1 MDSPLSIIAGV
12 SLLAWLYLAFL
23 HGGFWRA
30 DQRMDGYADSLPRS
44 AADWPG
50 VVAVVPARNEAEGIE
65 RALRSLLGQDYPGA
79 FALLLVDDQS
89 EDATAEIARELAAR
103 HPHGERLEVL
113 RSLDMP
119 EGWVGKMWAVHTGVE
134 AAAERFPEASLLLLT
149 DADVEHDRGSL
160 RRLVCKAENEG
171 FDLVSLMVRLH
182 CRSAWERLLIPAF
195 VYFFQKLYPFARIN
209 DPASRTAGAA
219 GGCMLVRRE
228 ALEAAGGI
236 EAIRD
241 AIIDDCALGKALKQP
256 SGDRRESPANTT
268 CSPRGRVWVGL
279 GATEHSFRPYRGLA
293 DIWDMVAR
301 SAYTQ
306 LRYSPLLLAGTVLG
320 LALLYLVPPLL
331 AIACPLHGDPLASS
345 LALATWLLM
354 AWTYLPTLR
363 DYGLSPLYAFLLP
376 LSGTLYLL
384 MTLDSARR
392 HRAGRGAHWK
402 GRAGAGH
409 VAAAMRPTLTGPAKG
424 ASGNHE

>member
-1 MDSPLSIIAGV
+1 LDSPLSIIAGV
-12 SLLAWLYLAFL
+12 SLLAWLYLAFA
-23 HGGFWRA
+23 HGRFWRA
-30 DQRMDGYADSLPRS
+30 DQRMDGYADSLPRR

-50 VVAVVPARNEAEGIE
+50 VVAVVPARNEAGGIE
-65 RALRSLLGQDYPGA
+65 RALRSLLAQDYPGA
-79 FALLLVDDQS
+79 FTLLLVDDQS
-89 EDATAEIARELAAR
+89 EDATGDIARDLAAR
-103 HPHGERLEVL
+103 HPQGKRLEVL

-119 EGWVGKMWAVHTGVE
+119 EGWVGKMWAVQTGVA
-134 AAAERFPEASLLLLT
+134 AAAERFPHARYLLLT
-149 DADVEHDRGSL
+149 DADVEHDAGNL

-209 DPASRTAGAA
+209 DPAHRTAGAA
-219 GGCMLVRRE
+219 GGCMLVRRQ

-236 EAIRD
+236 EAVRD
-241 AIIDDCALGKALKQP
+241 AVIDDCALGKALK
-256 SGDRRESPANTT
+256 RK
-268 CSPRGRVWVGL
+268 GRIWVGL
-279 GATEHSFRPYRGLA
+279 GTTEHSFRPYQGLA

-306 LRYSPLLLAGTVLG
+306 LRHSPLLLAGTVLG
-320 LALLYLVPPLL
+320 LVLLYIVPPLL
-331 AIACPLHGDPLASS
+331 AIACPLHTDYLAST
-345 LALATWLLM
+345 LALAAWLVM

-363 DYGLSPLYAFLLP
+363 DYGLSPLYAPLLP
-376 LSGTLYLL
+376 IAGSLYLL

-392 HRAGRGAHWK
+392 HRAGHGAHWK

-409 VAAAMRPTLTGPAKG
+409 AGVAARLAPADATRGTGEDREAV
-424 ASGNHE
+424 